1 MDNSSEEETTT
12 AVQLHERRFSP
23 VLIVMNE
30 SDGGMSNYYN
40 LSILQF
46 LIMSGNVIYLLF
58 QML

>member
-1 MDNSSEEETTT
+1 MDNSSDEETT
-12 AVQLHERRFSP
+12 AVLHERRFSP

-46 LIMSGNVIYLLF
+46 LIMSGNIIYLLF